1 MINIVVILL
10 SVLLQ
15 IAAAGLALRLNRTA
29 GRPLGWIL
37 LSGALVLMAVRRLY
51 ALATFAGTRFPE
63 TLVSNEAFG
72 LVISALMLA
81 GVILI
86 QDVFRTKAD
95 QATALELRSAQVREE
110 ADKLRAVMAA
120 APVPLLIA
128 EDSLCWAIRGNPAAD
143 SLLRMSK
150 GANHSL
156 TAPAPERPGHFR
168 FLRDGQEIRA
178 EDLPL
183 QQAALLGIEVRD
195 VPLELT
201 FADGEVRH
209 LMSYATP
216 MRNQDGEVSGA
227 VCCMADITDL
237 RRVEAAL
244 RESKGEVRRSADR
257 LAALVRLNQV
267 ENTSLREVLDFG
279 LDEAVA
285 LTASA
290 LGYLYFY
297 DESREEF
304 TLFSWSRGA
313 LLATAPDDR
322 QPSCSLSATGIWGQV
337 VRLRGPVL
345 LNGVETCHAQ
355 KGDFPE
361 GLVPL
366 RRFLSVPVFRG
377 SQIVAA
383 VGVGNKEDAYSEK
396 DVEQLNLFMS
406 GLWAIVE
413 RRNAEDA
420 LAKAR
425 KMESLGMLA
434 GGIAHDF
441 NNIFQ
446 AMVVNLELAEASL
459 PEESREHTYLH
470 RLRSGLDRASRLSR
484 DILHSSGGDLRRP
497 ESLELNPM
505 VAQVLEQLRLPV
517 QRDFGLD
524 LPRVMVDPLLLGRV
538 VEGFV
543 SNAHEASETSSGT
556 VRVRTF
562 LRSVT
567 PLDLGTG
574 HWPEPVDAGPY
585 AVIEISDQGQGID
598 PTALPRIF
606 DPFFTTRGLGRGL
619 GLAAALGIVRS
630 HRGGIQVES
639 ILGVGS
645 VFRIHFP
652 CPELPEVVPTAITE
666 GSRGRNLVLLADDE
680 AELREVMGE
689 MLESWFGLQ
698 VVAAADGQE
707 ALETFARDP
716 LAFDLVILDASMPRM
731 GGVEAFQAMRGIR
744 PGLPGILCSGY
755 ALPVSRERAIAD
767 GFADFLRKPF
777 SSMELEAMLDRV
789 MGQRTGR

>member
-1 MINIVVILL
+1 MILL

-15 IAAAGLALRLNRTA
+15 IAAAGFALRINRTA
-29 GRPLGWIL
+29 GRPVAWIL
-37 LSGALVLMAVRRLY
+37 LSCALVLMAARRVYL
-51 ALATFAGTRFPE
+51 LAGMLQTKLSPE
-63 TLVSNEAFG
+63 IQVSEAMG
-72 LVISALMLA
+72 LVISALLLA

-86 QDVFRTKAD
+86 QDIFRSKAD
-95 QATALELRSAQVREE
+95 QAAALERTGAQVREE

-128 EDSLCWAIRGNPAAD
+128 EDVFCWSIRGNPAAD
-143 SLLRMSK
+143 ALLRMSA

-156 TAPAPERPGHFR
+156 TAPIPDRPLHFR
-168 FLRDGQEIRA
+168 FLRDGQELRP

-183 QQAALLGIEVRD
+183 QQAALLGIELRD
-195 VPLELT
+195 IPLDLV
-201 FADGEVRH
+201 FADGDVRH

-216 MRNQDGEVSGA
+216 MRGQDGEVSGA

-237 RRVEAAL
+237 RRAEAEL
-244 RESKGEVRRSADR
+244 QDSKAEVRRSADR
-257 LAALVRLNQV
+257 LGALVRLSQV
-267 ENTSLREVLDFG
+267 DNTSLREVLEFG

-304 TLFSWSRGA
+304 TRFSWSQGA
-313 LLATAPDDR
+313 LIGGEPEGAR
-322 QPSCSLSATGIWGQV
+322 PSCPLAATGIWGQV
-337 VRLRGPVL
+337 VRLRAPVL
-345 LNGVETCHAQ
+345 LNGVDVSQ
-355 KGDFPE
+355 PQQGDFPE
-361 GLVPL
+361 GLAPL
-366 RRFLSVPVFRG
+366 RRFLSVPVLRG
-377 SQIVAA
+377 TQIVAV
-383 VGVGNKEDAYSEK
+383 VGVGNKEAPYGEK
-396 DVEQLNLFMS
+396 DVEQLSLFMS

-413 RRNAEDA
+413 RRNAEEA
-420 LAKAR
+420 LSKAR

-459 PEESREHTYLH
+459 PEDSREHTYLH
-470 RLRSGLDRASRLSR
+470 RLKSGLDRASRLSR

-497 ESLELNPM
+497 ESLELNPV
-505 VAQVLEQLRLPV
+505 VAHVLEQLRLPV
-517 QRDFGLD
+517 LRDFGQD
-524 LPRVMVDPLLLGRV
+524 LPRVLVDPLLLGRV

-543 SNAHEASETSSGT
+543 SNAHEASEASRGV

-567 PLDLGTG
+567 PLDQGTG
-574 HWPEPVDAGPY
+574 HWPEPVESGPY
-585 AVIEISDQGQGID
+585 AVIEVSDQGQGIE
-598 PTALPRIF
+598 PATLPRIF

-652 CPELPEVVPTAITE
+652 CPELPEVVPTAVTE

-789 MGQRTGR
+789 MGQRAGR

>member
-1 MINIVVILL
+1 LLNLAVILL

-15 IAAAGLALRLNRTA
+15 IVAAGLALRLNRTA

-37 LSGALVLMAVRRLY
+37 LSSALVLMAARRIY
-51 ALATFAGTRFPE
+51 ALATFAGTRFPD
-63 TLVSNEAFG
+63 TLVPMEAFG
-72 LVISALMLA
+72 LAISALMVA
-81 GVILI
+81 GVVLI

-95 QATALELRSAQVREE
+95 QAAALETRSAQVREE

-128 EDSLCWAIRGNPAAD
+128 EDSLCWTIRGNPAAD
-143 SLLRMSK
+143 SLLRMATGS
-150 GANHSL
+150 NHSL
-156 TAPAPERPGHFR
+156 TARGPERPVHFR
-168 FLRDGQEIRA
+168 FLRDGKEIRP

-183 QQAALLGIEVRD
+183 QQAALRGIELRD
-195 VPLELT
+195 VPLELA
-201 FADGEVRH
+201 FSDGEVRH

-216 MRNQDGEVSGA
+216 MRNQDGQVSGA
-227 VCCMADITDL
+227 VCCMADITEL
-237 RRVEAAL
+237 RRAEAAL
-244 RESKGEVRRSADR
+244 RDSKGEVRRSADR
-257 LAALVRLNQV
+257 LGALVRLSQV
-267 ENTSLREVLDFG
+267 DNTSLREVLDFG

-285 LTASA
+285 LTASTI
-290 LGYLYFY
+290 GYLYFY

-304 TLFSWSRGA
+304 TKFSWSQGA
-313 LLATAPDDR
+313 LLGGEPEEAR
-322 QPSCSLSATGIWGQV
+322 PSCPLAAAGIWGQV
-337 VRLRGPVL
+337 VRLRGPIL
-345 LNGVETCHAQ
+345 LNEVETCHAQ
-355 KGDFPE
+355 PGDFPE
-361 GLVPL
+361 ALVPL
-366 RRFLSVPVFRG
+366 RRFLSVPVLRG
-377 SQIVAA
+377 SQIVAV
-383 VGVGNKEDAYSEK
+383 VGVGNKEAPYTEK
-396 DVEQLNLFMS
+396 DVEQLNLFMN

-413 RRNAEDA
+413 RRNAEEA

-459 PEESREHTYLH
+459 PEDSREHTYLH
-470 RLRSGLDRASRLSR
+470 RLKSGLDRASRLSR

-517 QRDFGLD
+517 QRDFGAD

-543 SNAHEASETSSGT
+543 SNAHEASDATSGV

-574 HWPEPVDAGPY
+574 HWPEPVEAGSY
-585 AVIEISDQGQGID
+585 AVIEVADQGQGID
-598 PTALPRIF
+598 PATLPRIF

-652 CPELPEVVPTAITE
+652 CPELPEVVPQASTGGT
-666 GSRGRNLVLLADDE
+666 RGRNLVLLADDE
-680 AELREVMGE
+680 PELREVMGE

-716 LAFDLVILDASMPRM
+716 QAFDLVILDASMPRM

>member
-1 MINIVVILL
+1 MLNLAVILL

-15 IAAAGLALRLNRTA
+15 IVAAGLALRLNRTA

-37 LSGALVLMAVRRLY
+37 LSSALVLMAARRIY
-51 ALATFAGTRFPE
+51 ALATFAGTRFPD
-63 TLVSNEAFG
+63 TLVPMEAFG
-72 LVISALMLA
+72 LAISALMVA

-86 QDVFRTKAD
+86 QDVFRIKAD
-95 QATALELRSAQVREE
+95 QAAALETRSAQVREE

-128 EDSLCWAIRGNPAAD
+128 EDSLCWTIRGNPAAD
-143 SLLRMSK
+143 SLLRMATGS
-150 GANHSL
+150 NHSL
-156 TAPAPERPGHFR
+156 TAQGPERPVHFR
-168 FLRDGQEIRA
+168 FLRDGKEIRP

-183 QQAALLGIEVRD
+183 QQAALRGIELRD
-195 VPLELT
+195 VPLELA
-201 FADGEVRH
+201 FSDGEVRH

-216 MRNQDGEVSGA
+216 MRNQDGQVSGA
-227 VCCMADITDL
+227 VCCMADITEL
-237 RRVEAAL
+237 RRAEAAL
-244 RESKGEVRRSADR
+244 RDSKGEVRRSADR
-257 LAALVRLNQV
+257 LGALVRLSQV
-267 ENTSLREVLDFG
+267 GNTSLREVLDFG

-285 LTASA
+285 LTASTI
-290 LGYLYFY
+290 GYLYFY

-304 TLFSWSRGA
+304 TKFSWSQGA
-313 LLATAPDDR
+313 LLAGEPEEAR
-322 QPSCSLSATGIWGQV
+322 PSCPLVAAGIWGQV
-337 VRLRGPVL
+337 VRLRGPIL
-345 LNGVETCHAQ
+345 LNEVETCHAQ
-355 KGDFPE
+355 PGDFPE
-361 GLVPL
+361 ALVPL
-366 RRFLSVPVFRG
+366 RRFLSVPVLRG
-377 SQIVAA
+377 SQIVAV
-383 VGVGNKEDAYSEK
+383 VGVGNKEAPYTEK
-396 DVEQLNLFMS
+396 DVEQLNLFMN

-413 RRNAEDA
+413 RRNAEEA

-459 PEESREHTYLH
+459 PEDSREHTYLH
-470 RLRSGLDRASRLSR
+470 RLKSGLDRASRLSR

-517 QRDFGLD
+517 QRDFGAD

-543 SNAHEASETSSGT
+543 SNAHEASDATSGV

-574 HWPEPVDAGPY
+574 HWPEPVEAGSY
-585 AVIEISDQGQGID
+585 AVIEVADQGQGID
-598 PTALPRIF
+598 PATLPRIF

-652 CPELPEVVPTAITE
+652 CPELPEVVPQASTGGT
-666 GSRGRNLVLLADDE
+666 RGRNLVLLADDE
-680 AELREVMGE
+680 PELREVMGE

-716 LAFDLVILDASMPRM
+716 QAFDLVILDASMPRM

>member
-1 MINIVVILL
+1 MLNLAVILL

-15 IAAAGLALRLNRTA
+15 IVAAGLALRLNRTA

-37 LSGALVLMAVRRLY
+37 LSSALVLMAARRIY
-51 ALATFAGTRFPE
+51 ALATFAGTRFPD
-63 TLVSNEAFG
+63 TLVPMEAFG
-72 LVISALMLA
+72 LAISALMVA

-86 QDVFRTKAD
+86 QDVFRIKAD
-95 QATALELRSAQVREE
+95 QATALETRSAQVREE

-128 EDSLCWAIRGNPAAD
+128 EDSLCWTIRGNPAAD
-143 SLLRMSK
+143 SLLRMATGS
-150 GANHSL
+150 NHSL
-156 TAPAPERPGHFR
+156 TARGPERPVHFR
-168 FLRDGQEIRA
+168 FLRDGKEIRP

-183 QQAALLGIEVRD
+183 QQAALRGIELRD
-195 VPLELT
+195 VPLELA
-201 FADGEVRH
+201 FSDGEVRH

-216 MRNQDGEVSGA
+216 MRNQDGQVSGA
-227 VCCMADITDL
+227 VCCMADITEL
-237 RRVEAAL
+237 RRAEAAL
-244 RESKGEVRRSADR
+244 RDSKGEVRRSADR
-257 LAALVRLNQV
+257 LGALVRLSQV
-267 ENTSLREVLDFG
+267 DNTSLREVLDFG

-285 LTASA
+285 LTASTI
-290 LGYLYFY
+290 GYLYFY

-304 TLFSWSRGA
+304 TKFSWSQGA
-313 LLATAPDDR
+313 LLGGEPEEAR
-322 QPSCSLSATGIWGQV
+322 PSCPLAAAGIWGQV
-337 VRLRGPVL
+337 VRLRGPIL
-345 LNGVETCHAQ
+345 LNEVETCHAQ
-355 KGDFPE
+355 PGDFPE
-361 GLVPL
+361 ALVPL
-366 RRFLSVPVFRG
+366 RRFLSVPVLRG
-377 SQIVAA
+377 SQIVAV
-383 VGVGNKEDAYSEK
+383 VGVGNKEAPYTEK
-396 DVEQLNLFMS
+396 DVEQLNLFMN

-413 RRNAEDA
+413 RRNAEEA

-459 PEESREHTYLH
+459 PEDSREHTYLH
-470 RLRSGLDRASRLSR
+470 RLKSGLDRASRLSR

-517 QRDFGLD
+517 QRDFGAD

-543 SNAHEASETSSGT
+543 SNAHEASDATSGV

-574 HWPEPVDAGPY
+574 HWPEPVEAGSY
-585 AVIEISDQGQGID
+585 AVIEVADQGQGID
-598 PTALPRIF
+598 PATLPRIF

-652 CPELPEVVPTAITE
+652 CPELPEVVPQASTGGT
-666 GSRGRNLVLLADDE
+666 RGRNLVLLADDE
-680 AELREVMGE
+680 PELREVMGE

-716 LAFDLVILDASMPRM
+716 QAFDLVILDASMPRM